1 MVCSAASNDLQS
13 LKLDMKSKNDTAKN
27 NTNVTATTTST
38 SSTTTTVVG
47 ESSKS
52 NNVVVWMYNRYTLR
66 WRSVKLVNN
75 PTCLQLYDVQGYNSG
90 TGTSS
95 ILGGVLG
102 LSSLESISSSLSSK
116 STETREKEKEVANY
130 LNFWSNFGLSSSQE
144 KHKQI
149 SNSKTSQQLSTRTN
163 SGSGSGSLS
172 GNIRSLLS
180 IVWFGD
186 HSLILLGSRRGN
198 FTLEILSREPLPHS
212 SAPLG
217 SSGEPTSKVVSL

>member
-1 MVCSAASNDLQS
+1 
-13 LKLDMKSKNDTAKN
+13 MKSKNDASKY
-27 NTNVTATTTST
+27 NTNIAATTSSN
-38 SSTTTTVVG
+38 SSTNTIVA

-75 PTCLQLYDVQGYNSG
+75 PTCLQLYDVQGNNS
-90 TGTSS
+90 GTSS
-95 ILGGVLG
+95 ILGVLG

-144 KHKQI
+144 KQKQI

-163 SGSGSGSLS
+163 SGSGSGSGSLS

-217 SSGEPTSKVVSL
+217 SSGEPTSKVIS